1 MYRWYAVLALL
12 LFVGLAAPA
21 RAEQPRC
28 PLPLGECMAQF
39 GHMRERPWLGVE
51 IVRDSLTGE
60 RRVQS
65 VVPGGPAAKAGVKP
79 GDILQKLGGVDPQL
93 WFAGKAGW
101 KAGWRDG
108 EPVAIT
114 VGRAGREQSLTM
126 PLGHVP
132 EETLAAM
139 IGVHVLEGHLAYSE
153 EGQAHEEH

>member
-1 MYRWYAVLALL
+1 MRRYVPLALL
-12 LFVGLAAPA
+12 ALVCVAPMA
-21 RAEQPRC
+21 HAEQPRC

-60 RRVQS
+60 RRVNA
-65 VVPGGPAAKAGVKP
+65 VVPGSPAAKAGVKP
-79 GDILQKLGGVDPQL
+79 GDVLQKLGGVDPQQ

-101 KAGWRDG
+101 KAGWKDG
-108 EPVAIT
+108 EEVAIT

-126 PLGHVP
+126 PLGHIS
-132 EETLAAM
+132 EETLAEM